1 MYDYEELLNRAIAK
15 MPDIETTDARFVIPS
30 PEYFLKARPQFWIT
44 LGNIADILNRDIDHL
59 MKYLTRELGTAGKIE
74 GTRAVFQGRFT
85 RAQITDNIHAYVD
98 EYVMCSECERPDTQL
113 VRVERVLILKCSACG
128 AHRPVKKRK
137 VSNVVVRDAIEE
149 GGIYELRIDAVGSKG
164 DGIAKI
170 DKYTVFVPGA
180 AKGDVVK
187 VKIKKISGNLAF
199 SEKV

>member
-1 MYDYEELLNRAIAK
+1 MYDYEELLNRAMAK
-15 MPDIETTDARFVIPS
+15 MPETETTDARFVIPEPRLFS
-30 PEYFLKARPQFWIT
+30 EGKTTILENF
-44 LGNIADILNRDIDHL
+44 GNIADTLNRDPDHL

-85 RAQITDNIHAYVD
+85 RAQISDNIQAY
-98 EYVMCSECERPDTQL
+98 
-113 VRVERVLILKCSACG
+113 
-128 AHRPVKKRK
+128 VKKRK

-149 GGIYELRIDAVGSKG
+149 GGTYELRVDAVGSKG

-199 SEKV
+199 SERV

>member
-1 MYDYEELLNRAIAK
+1 MYDYEELLDRAMAK
-15 MPDIETTDARFVIPS
+15 MPETETTDARFVIPEPRTFS
-30 PEYFLKARPQFWIT
+30 EGKTTILDNF
-44 LGNIADILNRDIDHL
+44 GNIADILNRDPDHL

-85 RAQITDNIHAYVD
+85 RAQISDNIQAYVD
-98 EYVMCSECERPDTQL
+98 ECERPDTQL
-113 VRVERVLILKCSACG
+113 VRVDRVLVLKCSACG

-149 GGIYELRIDAVGSKG
+149 GGTYELRIDAVGSKG

-180 AKGDVVK
+180 SKGDVVK

-199 SEKV
+199 SEKA